1 MKVLSYGS
9 LNIDYVYKVEHIVTE
24 GETISSAALDVI
36 PGGKGLNQSIALAKA
51 GACVCHAGR
60 VGTEGEFL
68 LDWCRQ
74 HGVNTDYVKIDS
86 DTKTGHAIIQVDQKG
101 QNSIV
106 LFGGSNQ
113 KQTKEQIDEVLAN
126 FEEGDVLLLQNET
139 NLVPYLIEEGHKKGM
154 LVVLNPSPMN
164 EKIFECDLNK
174 VSLFLLNEVEGEQ
187 LTGSSDENEICDL
200 LKAKYPKAKFVLTLG
215 SKGAY
220 YFDQDTKVFQEAF
233 KVNVVDTTAAGDTFT
248 GYFIANLMEEET
260 IEVCMSRAAK
270 AAAIAVTRKG
280 ASVSIPEKRGVL
292 EWDLL

>member
-24 GETISSAALDVI
+24 GETISSASLDVI

-51 GACVCHAGR
+51 GACVYHAGR
-60 VGTEGEFL
+60 VGSEGEFL

-74 HGVNTDYVKIDS
+74 HGVNTEYVKIDS
-86 DTKTGHAIIQVDQKG
+86 DTKTGHAIIQVDQTG

-113 KQTKEQIDEVLAN
+113 KQTKEQIDEVLAK

-139 NLVPYLIEEGHKKGM
+139 NLVPYLIEEGYKKGM
-154 LVVLNPSPMN
+154 SVVLNPSPMN

-174 VSLFLLNEVEGEQ
+174 VSIFLLNEVEGEQ

-200 LKAKYPKAKFVLTLG
+200 LREKYPKSKFVLTLG

-220 YFDQDTKVFQEAF
+220 YFDQDTKVFQESF
-233 KVNVVDTTAAGDTFT
+233 KVNVLDTTAAGDTFT
-248 GYFIANLMEEET
+248 GYFIANLMEQEK
-260 IEVCMSRAAK
+260 IEVCMRRAAK
-270 AAAIAVTRKG
+270 AAAIAVMRKG
-280 ASVSIPEKRGVL
+280 ASVSIPEKQEVIS
-292 EWDLL
+292 E